1 MLIEVFYAKNET
13 FFVRKENQISQYA
26 KNESGAYK
34 RIQFQDFMQVED
46 TILAY
51 NNLKSHLEVKNNV

>member
-1 MLIEVFYAKNET
+1 MLIDVFYAKNET
-13 FFVRKENQISQYA
+13 FFVRKEKQISQYA

-46 TILAY
+46 AILAY
-51 NNLKSHLEVKNNV
+51 TNLKAQVGVENV